1 MFTGLVAPSV
11 VLSFRGGSLLL
22 LLLVDTICLPRPGAP
37 ASASPASTPL
47 SSLRVCPLSESWES
61 VEAAGNGEQEE
72 RGGLYPGVRE
82 GFLEEAMEWTA
93 GGIPQQ
99 RQRNEGNVWLESRET
114 SHHPSTY

>member
-1 MFTGLVAPSV
+1 M

-22 LLLVDTICLPRPGAP
+22 LLLVDTICLPRPGAL